1 MTENDFILNW
11 RRELENS
18 RNYEKNS
25 REESE
30 KFYSI
35 YNDQKILGAFES
47 SKRYNIFWSNTQTL
61 KPLIFSKLPKINI
74 TQRFFDGD
82 NISRLACEIIER
94 SLSYYLNIYDAEKC
108 FERARD
114 DYLIGGMGIAR
125 IVYDPEEVITAK
137 ETKKVK
143 KKIKQEDGS
152 EVETE
157 IDEES
162 QIEDLDSSSK
172 KCRIEYVDW
181 RDFAKSTEKH
191 WSKLRWVGF
200 RHFMSESEIE
210 EEFGKKIIEELS
222 FNEARLGFLDKT
234 ESKKE
239 EIEKVCE
246 VWEIWDKSKK
256 KVYWLALNGNG
267 ILLDEQEDPYNL
279 QGFFPIVC
287 PLGLQSNPVELLPA
301 PLYRFYKSQA
311 EELNMIEDRIRNLVE
326 QVRFTGV
333 YSKISEQSDMEN
345 LFNGNDG
352 QFSPLTTTAQTDD
365 IRKSVM
371 FKPIAEITAAI
382 NQLQERKAEIINAIR
397 DISGISDIVRGV
409 SVASETATAQ
419 QMKGNF
425 AISRIQPLQKEFE
438 FWVRDTLA
446 LLAELTVEKFSF
458 QELAQITN
466 LKIVDLESIAQ
477 AAKMKLEQNMQEAA
491 NMINPQ
497 DPDFQQKMLALQQ
510 QASVGFKKTM
520 EKPLNDLKGFAVD
533 MKEISKLESM
543 LKDDKLRSINVD
555 IETDS
560 TIKIDQNIEKQE
572 RLAFM
577 QAISATI
584 QQLAPVVQSGVLSK
598 DALSE
603 FVIFASKPFKVGRNL
618 ENYLK
623 KEDDEDE
630 QPQQPSPQEMLAQAE
645 IQLRQQE
652 LQLRQQE
659 VMGKLQIEQQKV
671 DVEKA
676 HLLNRQN
683 EFEHKLEFDDANKE
697 ADRQAKRLD
706 IKTKAQTEIVNE
718 AIRNANQPTQI

>member
-1 MTENDFILNW
+1 MNEFLLKW
-11 RRELENS
+11 KRELENA
-18 RNYEKNS
+18 RKYEQKA
-25 REESE
+25 RDESE
-30 KFYSI
+30 KFYRI
-35 YNDQKILGAFES
+35 YNDQQVISGLDTV
-47 SKRYNIFWSNTQTL
+47 KRYNIFWSNTQTL

-74 TQRFFDGD
+74 TQRYFDVD

-94 SLSYYLNIYDAEKC
+94 SLNYYLNISDAEKC
-108 FERARD
+108 FEQARD
-114 DYLIGGMGIAR
+114 DFLIGGIGISR
-125 IVYDPEEVITAK
+125 VIYDPEEVISSK
-137 ETKKVK
+137 EIKKVK
-143 KKIKQEDGS
+143 KNTKQEDGS
-152 EVETE
+152 EAEIEVEEE
-157 IDEES
+157 INV
-162 QIEDLDSSSK
+162 EDIDSSSK

-181 RDFAKSTEKH
+181 RDFLKSSEKQ
-191 WSKLRWVGF
+191 WSKVRWVAF
-200 RHFMSESEIE
+200 RHFMSQEELQ
-210 EEFGKKIIEELS
+210 EEFGNIASQIKFTES
-222 FNEARLGFLDKT
+222 RLGFLDK
-234 ESKKE
+234 KE
-239 EIEKVCE
+239 VKDSENIEKVCE
-246 VWEIWDKSKK
+246 VWEIWDKNKK
-256 KVYWLALNGNG
+256 KVYWIALNGEG
-267 ILLDEQEDPYNL
+267 VVLEEQDDPYNL

-287 PLGLQSNPVELLPA
+287 PLGLKSNPIELLPV
-301 PLYRFYKSQA
+301 PLYRFYKAQA

-326 QVRFTGV
+326 QVKFTGV
-333 YSKISEQSDMEN
+333 YSKIAEQKDMEN
-345 LFNGNDG
+345 LFNGMDG
-352 QFSPLTTTAQTDD
+352 QFSPLATTAQTDD

-382 NQLQERKAEIINAIR
+382 NQLQERKAEIINSIR

-419 QMKGNF
+419 ELKGNF

-438 FWVRDTLA
+438 FWVRDTLI

-458 QELAQITN
+458 AELAKITN

-477 AAKMKLEQNMQEAA
+477 AAQAKLQESMKEAA
-491 NMINPQ
+491 GLINPS
-497 DPDFQQKMLALQQ
+497 DPDYQQKMLALQQ
-510 QASVGFKKTM
+510 QAQIGFKKSL
-520 EKPLNDLKGFAVD
+520 EKPMNDLKGFAVD
-533 MKEISKLESM
+533 LKDMSKLESM
-543 LKDDKLRSINVD
+543 LKDDKLRSINID

-560 TIKIDQNIEKQE
+560 TIKIDQNQEKQE

-577 QAISATI
+577 QAISSTI
-584 QQLAPVVQSGVLSK
+584 QQLAPVVQAGVLSK

-623 KEDDEDE
+623 KDDDEDE
-630 QPQQPSPQEMLAQAE
+630 KQQQPSPQEMLAQAE
-645 IQLRQQE
+645 IQLKQQE

-659 VMGKLQIEQQKV
+659 IMGKLQIEQQKV